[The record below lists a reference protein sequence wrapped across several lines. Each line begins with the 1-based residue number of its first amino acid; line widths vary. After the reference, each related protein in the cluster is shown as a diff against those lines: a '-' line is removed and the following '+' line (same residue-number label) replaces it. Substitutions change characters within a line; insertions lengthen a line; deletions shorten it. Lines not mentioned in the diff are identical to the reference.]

1 MKISSRRF
9 ATAVLFVVVC
19 ATVAT
24 SALAANDRPSRPET
38 SQTPESQSVP
48 GSSVDEL
55 LAMARTMNPGLAA
68 AALEAQAAQARI
80 GTTGQY
86 PDPMFRTEFEDITG
100 TGTRY
105 APDTLGR
112 VKYTIE
118 QTIPLWGKLDLQRKV
133 AVAEAGAASEQR
145 RAVENELAARIKIA
159 FANAYATREA
169 IRINEELLG
178 TVAAIALVAQ
188 SRYAQGQGGQQD
200 AVTAEVER
208 GRLQAD
214 LARLDGERKNWNAQM
229 NALLSRPVGA
239 PLAPPQALRSVPAPQ
254 SLEINHLVDRA
265 EAANPK
271 LRSDTAQIAANER
284 STELVRR
291 SWYPDVTL
299 GLSVFDGDADDG
311 REFGGYEAMVSV
323 AIPLQWGLR
332 RAQEGEALARLAA
345 SRARRQSTGLDVQ
358 SEIEKAYW
366 ALVSAQSGE
375 RILRDINI
383 PQTRVVLQSALAGYQ
398 LGRVDL
404 PTVLLAEQAV
414 LRVALDRINL
424 LIEQQVRLA
433 EIERSIGEDL

>member
-1 MKISSRRF
+1 MKTSSRHI
-9 ATAVLFVVVC
+9 ATVALIVAVC
-19 ATVAT
+19 ATASP
-24 SALAANDRPSRPET
+24 SALAADGPPSQPERPET
-38 SQTPESQSVP
+38 PSVP

-55 LAMARTMNPGLAA
+55 LAIARAMNPGLAA
-68 AALEAQAAQARI
+68 AALDAQAAQVRI
-80 GTTGQY
+80 GTTGRY
-86 PDPMFRTEFEDITG
+86 PDPTFRTEFEDITG

-112 VKYTIE
+112 VKYTVE

-145 RAVENELAARIKIA
+145 RTVENELAARIKIA
-159 FANAYATREA
+159 FANGYAAREA
-169 IRINEELLG
+169 IRINGELLG

-214 LARLDGERKNWNAQM
+214 LARLDGERRNWDAQI

-239 PLAPPQALRSVPAPQ
+239 PLAPPQALRSVPALE
-254 SLEINHLVDRA
+254 SLEIERLVERA
-265 EAANPK
+265 QAANPQ
-271 LRSDTAQIAANER
+271 LAGDAARIAADER
-284 STELVRR
+284 SAELVRR
-291 SWYPDVTL
+291 NWYPDVTL
-299 GLSVFDGDADDG
+299 GVSVFDGDADSG
-311 REFGGYEAMVSV
+311 REFGGYEAMVSM

-332 RAQEGEALARLAA
+332 RAQEGEAVAKLAA

-366 ALVSAQSGE
+366 ALVAAQRGE

-383 PQTRVVLQSALAGYQ
+383 PQTKVVLQSALAGYQ
-398 LGRVDL
+398 LGRADL

-414 LRVALDRINL
+414 LRVALERINL

-433 EIERSIGEDL
+433 EIERVIGEEL

>member
-169 IRINEELLG
+169 IRINEELLD
-178 TVAAIALVAQ
+178 TVAAIARVAQ
-188 SRYAQGQGGQQD
+188 TRHTQGQGGQQD

-214 LARLDGERKNWNAQM
+214 LARLDGDRRNWNAQM

-239 PLAPPQALRSVPAPQ
+239 PLEPPQALRPVPAPE
-254 SLEINHLVDRA
+254 SIGIDRLVERA
-265 EAANPK
+265 QRANPQ
-271 LRSDTAQIAANER
+271 LRMDAARITADER
-284 STELVRR
+284 SAELVRR
-291 SWYPDVTL
+291 NWYPDLTL
-299 GLSVFDGDADDG
+299 GVSVFDAESNND
-311 REFGGYEAMVSV
+311 REFGGYEAMVSF

-332 RAQEGEALARLAA
+332 RAQEGEAVAKLAA
-345 SRARRQSTGLDVQ
+345 SRARRQATGL
-358 SEIEKAYW
+358 E
-366 ALVSAQSGE
+366 
-375 RILRDINI
+375 
-383 PQTRVVLQSALAGYQ
+383 LQLS
-398 LGRVDL
+398 
-404 PTVLLAEQAV
+404 
-414 LRVALDRINL
+414 
-424 LIEQQVRLA
+424 LIH
-433 EIERSIGEDL
+433 I

>member
-1 MKISSRRF
+1 MKPCSRHL
-9 ATAVLFVVVC
+9 AI
-19 ATVAT
+19 
-24 SALAANDRPSRPET
+24 ALAFVAVCCSVSLSAPAASELPLQPQSPQPPEW
-38 SQTPESQSVP
+38 PSVP
-48 GSSVDEL
+48 GSSVDQL
-55 LAMARTMNPGLAA
+55 LAMARAMNPALAA
-68 AALEAQAAQARI
+68 AALDAQAAQVRI
-80 GTTGQY
+80 GTTGRY

-100 TGTRY
+100 NGTRY
-105 APDTLGR
+105 APDTVGR
-112 VKYTIE
+112 VKYTLE
-118 QTIPLWGKLDLQRKV
+118 QTIPLWGKLELQRKV
-133 AVAEAGAASEQR
+133 AIAEAGAASEQR
-145 RAVENELAARIKIA
+145 RAIENELAARIKIA

-178 TVAAIALVAQ
+178 SVAAIALVAQ

-214 LARLDGERKNWNAQM
+214 LARLDGERRNWNAQM

-239 PLAPPQALRSVPAPQ
+239 PLAPPQALRPVPAPD
-254 SLEINHLVDRA
+254 SLELERLVERA
-265 EAANPK
+265 QAANPQLAGDK
-271 LRSDTAQIAANER
+271 ARVAADER
-284 STELVRR
+284 SAELVRR
-291 SWYPDVTL
+291 NWYPDVTL
-299 GLSVFDGDADDG
+299 GVSVFDGDADDG
-311 REFGGYEAMVSV
+311 REFGGYEAMVSL

-332 RAQEGEALARLAA
+332 RAQEGEALAKLAA

-366 ALVSAQSGE
+366 ALVSAQRGE
-375 RILRDINI
+375 QILRDINV

-424 LIEQQVRLA
+424 QIEQQVRLA